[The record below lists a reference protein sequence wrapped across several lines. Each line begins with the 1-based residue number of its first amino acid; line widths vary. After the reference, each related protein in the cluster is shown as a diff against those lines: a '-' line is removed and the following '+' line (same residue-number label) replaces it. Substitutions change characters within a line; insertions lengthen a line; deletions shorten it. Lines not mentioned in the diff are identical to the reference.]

1 MAMQPPIH
9 ATRHM
14 VSAGHHLAT
23 QAGYE
28 ILEAGG
34 NAVDAGVAAGLALG
48 VVHSDMVQFAGVAPI
63 MIYLAEE
70 GRVVTISGLGWW
82 PRAASLDRF
91 VSEFGGHV
99 PTGILRTVVPAAPD
113 AWILA
118 LRRYGTMGFGDVA
131 AAAIRYAREGFAMHH
146 VMLEYLTAHAED
158 YRRWPSSREIY
169 LPGGQLPQ
177 EGERFV
183 QSDLAASIQHMADEE
198 APAAARA
205 GREAG
210 LTAARDAFYRGDLAR
225 AMARYHEENGG
236 WLTMQDLAEYEST
249 IAEPVVV
256 RLGEVEVYTCGPWCQ
271 GPALA
276 QMVRL
281 LDGIDLAALGH
292 NSARYVHTITEAM
305 KLCFADRERYYGDPR
320 FVEVPLDRLLSDG
333 YARERRALVRP
344 DEAWPDMPP
353 PGIAGTGAGASGP
366 GGGAGTAFRG
376 DGGNDSNSNGGGGG
390 RDGAR
395 SGAGG
400 PARRDRDAPA
410 APFPAS
416 ADTSYCCAVD
426 RHGNCFSAT
435 PSDVSWESPVIPGT
449 GMCPSSRGS
458 QSWAVPGH
466 ASCVAPGKRPRL
478 TPNPAFA
485 RWRDGRRKMPFGTP
499 GGDVQTQAML
509 QVLLNVTR
517 FGMGTQEAIEA
528 PRFATASFP
537 NSFEPHACLPGRLA
551 VEGRIPEAV
560 TDALAALG
568 HDVERLADLSHR
580 TAGVCA
586 IQVDD
591 ETGIMEGGADPR
603 RMSRAMGR

>member
-28 ILEAGG
+28 VLEAGG
-34 NAVDAGVAAGLALG
+34 NAVDAGVAAGIALG

-63 MIYLAEE
+63 MIYLADED
-70 GRVVTISGLGWW
+70 RVVTISGLGGW

-91 VSEFGGHV
+91 AAEFGGHV
-99 PTGILRTVVPAAPD
+99 PTGLLRTVVPAAPD

-131 AAAIRYAREGFAMHH
+131 AAAIRYAREGFPMHH
-146 VMLEYLTAHAED
+146 VMLEYLTAHEED
-158 YRRWPSSREIY
+158 YRRWTTSRDVY
-169 LPGGQLPQ
+169 LPGGRLPR
-177 EGERFV
+177 EGECFV
-183 QSDLAASIQHMADEE
+183 QSDLAAAIGYMADEE
-198 APAAARA
+198 AGAAARG

-210 LTAARDAFYRGDLAR
+210 LLAARGAFYRGDLAR
-225 AMARYHEENGG
+225 AMTRYHEENGG
-236 WLTMQDLAEYEST
+236 WLTMADLAEYES
-249 IAEPVVV
+249 AVEEPVAV
-256 RLGEVEVYTCGPWCQ
+256 RFGDVELYTCGPWCQ
-271 GPALA
+271 GPVLA
-276 QMVRL
+276 QMAAL
-281 LDGIDLAALGH
+281 LDGVDLAALGH
-292 NSARYVHTITEAM
+292 NGADYVHTITEAM
-305 KLCFADRERYYGDPR
+305 KLCFADREHHYGDPR
-320 FVEVPLDRLLSDG
+320 FVDVPLGRLLSAA
-333 YARERRALVRP
+333 YARERRALIRS
-344 DEAWPDMPP
+344 ERAWPGMPP
-353 PGIAGTGAGASGP
+353 AGLAGAGANGARAAGSAAGGAANGGAAADGRPEGAAVRSGP
-366 GGGAGTAFRG
+366 L
-376 DGGNDSNSNGGGGG
+376 
-390 RDGAR
+390 
-395 SGAGG
+395 
-400 PARRDRDAPA
+400 
-410 APFPAS
+410 PAS
-416 ADTSYCCAVD
+416 ADTSYCAAVD

-485 RWRDGRRKMPFGTP
+485 RWRGGRRRMPFGTP

-517 FGMGTQEAIEA
+517 FGMRIQDAIEA

-537 NSFEPHACLPGRLA
+537 NSFEPHDYFPDRLV

-560 TDALAALG
+560 TGELAARG
-568 HDVERLADLSHR
+568 HDVERLDDLSHR

-586 IQVDD
+586 IQLDLD
-591 ETGIMEGGADPR
+591 TGIMEGGADPR